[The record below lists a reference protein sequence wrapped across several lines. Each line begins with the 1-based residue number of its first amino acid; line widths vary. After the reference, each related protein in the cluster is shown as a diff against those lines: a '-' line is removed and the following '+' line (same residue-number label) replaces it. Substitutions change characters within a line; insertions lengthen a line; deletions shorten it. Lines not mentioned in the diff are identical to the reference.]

1 MELAEAKKIIKNS
14 GTTEAVNKVLNV
26 QFEILHG
33 KHQKLIKELQSQYD
47 ALNEIRN
54 DFLNAENWEQLQQK
68 IKEWNY

>member
-54 DFLNAENWEQLQQK
+54 DFLNAEIWEQLHQK